1 MVETLIDKCPRIE
14 TERLVLRKW
23 EERDL
28 DGLVE
33 MNSDPRVMEFFPDVM
48 SRDESAHMHER
59 LMAKQDELGF
69 ACPVVEDRASGRF
82 LGFCGL
88 NIPTYPKPLPFD
100 PCVEMGW
107 RLIPDAWGKG
117 VAQEAANFWL
127 GFGFETLEADEIVAF
142 TTETNWRSQ
151 KLMQRLGMERNPADD
166 FDHPMLEEG
175 HPLLRHVLYRLNKD
189 RFESVSKSWSDGKA

>member
-1 MVETLIDKCPRIE
+1 M
-14 TERLVLRKW
+14 
-23 EERDL
+23 
-28 DGLVE
+28 
-33 MNSDPRVMEFFPDVM
+33 
-48 SRDESAHMHER
+48 
-59 LMAKQDELGF
+59 
-69 ACPVVEDRASGRF
+69 
-82 LGFCGL
+82 
-88 NIPTYPKPLPFD
+88 
-100 PCVEMGW
+100 
-107 RLIPDAWGKG
+107 
-117 VAQEAANFWL
+117 AQEAAKIWL